1 MLLTAAPP
9 KRRNGTMNPSHDY
22 RRREIATRDL
32 LYRALRK
39 WRLILVASLLAAI
52 ACAAFTLIKKSG
64 GEEELTSEERTA
76 YEKELDAYRRDLEVY
91 PSVIGDSNALL
102 ANTRS
107 YLSESLLTK
116 LDPSHVGKAAAVVTL
131 IPSSDEADSGNAS
144 LTAGQLADRSAAFIT
159 YGIDWSGLSEKL
171 SVKPEYLAEL
181 VETVPSVGTARYVSP
196 NAVGTPAVSEGTLII
211 SVVHSDSATAALI
224 LEELLRQLQA
234 AVPSMEETCGPHSA
248 VTGDIES
255 GYFADIIPGG
265 RSEAIMQDMYL
276 LTTSN
281 EYLTEQYES
290 LKAPARPDSVSG
302 QGLFRRAVKTFFIAL
317 LGGIILITL
326 IVMAVLSLS
335 GKVLSGNELAQVTG
349 LRKLAVIP
357 DRKKL
362 SGPLD
367 RLIARLDTEQKNS
380 CSKDLRYLAAA
391 EAILAQT
398 GSKASVLLIGHVGE
412 DALDQCAADLRRA
425 FQADNVSAVPEILSA
440 DLRDG
445 MADGLRFLRE
455 AAGVV
460 MVEEIEKSGYASIT
474 EELSALEARN
484 TNLLGYILL

>member
-1 MLLTAAPP
+1 
-9 KRRNGTMNPSHDY
+9 MNPSHDY

-144 LTAGQLADRSAAFIT
+144 LTAGQLADRYAAFIT

-181 VETVPSVGTARYVSP
+181 VETVPSVDTARYVSP

-302 QGLFRRAVKTFFIAL
+302 QGLFRRAVKTFF
-317 LGGIILITL
+317 
-326 IVMAVLSLS
+326 
-335 GKVLSGNELAQVTG
+335 GNELAQVTG

-362 SGPLD
+362 NGPLD
-367 RLIARLDTEQKNS
+367 RLIARLDTEQKNT
-380 CSKDLRYLAAA
+380 CAKELRYLAAA

>member
-52 ACAAFTLIKKSG
+52 ACAAFTLIKKNAG
-64 GEEELTSEERTA
+64 KEELTSEERTA

-144 LTAGQLADRSAAFIT
+144 LTAGQLADRYAAFIT

-302 QGLFRRAVKTFFIAL
+302 QGLFRRAVKTFF
-317 LGGIILITL
+317 LITL

-362 SGPLD
+362 NGPLD
-367 RLIARLDTEQKNS
+367 RLIARLDTEQKNT
-380 CSKDLRYLAAA
+380 CAKELRYLAAA

-425 FQADNVSAVPEILSA
+425 FQADNVSAVPEIISA

-455 AAGVV
+455 TAGVV
-460 MVEEIEKSGYASIT
+460 LVEEIEKSGYASIT